1 MAAGMNID
9 VANQYLDE
17 LVRKVEAIVHED
29 QNRYLTTEVRNGRAE
44 VELTL
49 VDAARR
55 TVSTYDLAD
64 KIRSQNE
71 GTIPG
76 GSFRVQAQS
85 GLWILRMIFGSGG
98 NEAVQVQLRREEI

>member
-1 MAAGMNID
+1 MAPETEADEININFYLADGMNIA

-17 LVRKVEAIVHED
+17 LVRKVEAIVPED
-29 QNRYLTTEVRNGRAE
+29 QIRYLTTEVRNGRAE

-55 TVSTYDLAD
+55 TVSSYDLAD
-64 KIRSQNE
+64 KIRSQIE

-76 GSFRVQAQS
+76 GRSEERRV
-85 GLWILRMIFGSGG
+85 GKGCRG
-98 NEAVQVQLRREEI
+98 R